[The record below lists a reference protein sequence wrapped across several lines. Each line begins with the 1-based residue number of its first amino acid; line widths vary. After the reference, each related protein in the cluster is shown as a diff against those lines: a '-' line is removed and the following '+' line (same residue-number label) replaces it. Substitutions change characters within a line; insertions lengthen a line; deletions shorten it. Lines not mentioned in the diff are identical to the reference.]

1 MLDFKYVFS
10 YVAVEFFFM
19 VFSVS
24 ILDKLTHDIG
34 SQSEIKF
41 FKRLVYAYLLYLF
54 SDIIWILIQFKVFSP
69 PHMVKNFVMILNIM
83 FVAVTSYF
91 WFCFAEIKL
100 KNRFITSLR
109 FNLIVFAPMLLL
121 LVLYLVSIKTGI
133 LFSISE
139 NAGFETGP
147 CYWVSVVIISMYP
160 IFVALH
166 AFYRIRKEKSA
177 INKKEYAT
185 LILFVF
191 FPLICAVINNFISS
205 TPVVAPAIFSS
216 IFFVFITL
224 QELKIYNDAL
234 TGLNNRRR
242 AEQYIIESINSV
254 VPERPFYFFILDINS
269 FKYIND
275 TFGHAEGDRALR
287 LVADIL
293 KRVCMNYQS
302 FTARWGGDEFIVIV
316 YRSNLHDTKDL
327 TPEDFIKDIYENWET
342 AVKAENIKYKFSAS
356 IGYTKCASSDT
367 TMTQLITEADKM
379 LYKNKQL
386 AHKKEPNGGAR

>member
-1 MLDFKYVFS
+1 MLEFKYVFS
-10 YVAVEFFFM
+10 YIAVEFFFI

-24 ILDKLTHDIG
+24 VLNKLTHDIG
-34 SQSEIKF
+34 IESEIKF
-41 FKRLVYAYLLYLF
+41 FKRLIYTYLLYLF
-54 SDIIWILIQFKVFSP
+54 SDIIWILIQFKFISP
-69 PHMVKNFVMILNIM
+69 PLMVKNFVMILNIM
-83 FVAVTSYF
+83 FVAATSYF

-100 KNRFITSLR
+100 KNKFITSLR
-109 FNLIVFAPMLLL
+109 FNLIVFSPVLLL

-133 LFSISE
+133 LYSISE
-139 NAGFETGP
+139 SAEFETGTY
-147 CYWVSVVIISMYP
+147 YWISVVIIGMYP
-160 IFVALH
+160 TFVALH
-166 AFYRIRKEKSA
+166 AFYRIRKEKSV
-177 INKKEYAT
+177 INKKEYSA

-191 FPLICAVINNFISS
+191 FPVICSVINSFISS

-254 VPERPFYFFILDINS
+254 APEKPFYFFILDINS

-287 LVADIL
+287 LVAEIL
-293 KRVCMNYQS
+293 KRVCMKYQS
-302 FTARWGGDEFIVIV
+302 FTARWGGDEFIVVV
-316 YRSNLHDTKDL
+316 YRSNLYEAKDL
-327 TPEDFIKDIYENWET
+327 TPEDFIKDIYENWEA
-342 AVKAENIKYKFSAS
+342 AVKAEKIPYKFSAS
-356 IGYTKCASSDT
+356 IGYTKCALSDV
-367 TMTQLITEADKM
+367 TMTQLIIEADKM